1 MRHRKTRRTVN
12 KRYIAVLLGMIA
24 FVWMGISA
32 LHLTNPYLRSA
43 DFVEVSVSSGE
54 SVWSIAQT
62 YAARES
68 TAKYTTRETMAEQ
81 LEEAIIE
88 VNDLPPDGAV
98 YAGRH
103 LRVPILASGEQL
115 QAMAEHK
122 VLDTEN

>member
-1 MRHRKTRRTVN
+1 MGRRKTRRTVN
-12 KRYIAVLLGMIA
+12 KKRVGLLFGVIAL
-24 FVWMGISA
+24 VWMGISA

-43 DFVEVSVSSGE
+43 DFVEVSVAHGE

-68 TAKYTTRETMAEQ
+68 TAKD